1 MVFSL
6 AVATSA
12 HVTFGPSLGAQ
23 VLSKPSSVP
32 GLPLGSVA
40 PDIDL
45 PLLSGGTMTL
55 ASHRGYPVVVSFW
68 GTWCPP
74 CRDEFP
80 QLVRIHRERS
90 AAGLR
95 VLAVNGLDQES
106 GTKPIHKFVERY
118 AATFP
123 ILLDEH
129 GSMRQRY
136 RIAGLPMTV
145 FIDSAG
151 VIRRVHTGPISG
163 PELDAGVALL
173 FTSR

>member
-1 MVFSL
+1 
-6 AVATSA
+6 
-12 HVTFGPSLGAQ
+12 
-23 VLSKPSSVP
+23 
-32 GLPLGSVA
+32 
-40 PDIDL
+40 
-45 PLLSGGTMTL
+45 MTL
-55 ASHRGYPVVVSFW
+55 ASQRGHPVVVSFW

-80 QLVRIHRERS
+80 QLVRVHREQA

-129 GSMRQRY
+129 GSMRQVY
-136 RIAGLPMTV
+136 RISGLPMTV
-145 FIDSAG
+145 FIDSGG
-151 VIRRVHTGPISG
+151 VIRRINTGPISAAG
-163 PELDAGVALL
+163 LDSGVAEIVG
-173 FTSR
+173 RGR